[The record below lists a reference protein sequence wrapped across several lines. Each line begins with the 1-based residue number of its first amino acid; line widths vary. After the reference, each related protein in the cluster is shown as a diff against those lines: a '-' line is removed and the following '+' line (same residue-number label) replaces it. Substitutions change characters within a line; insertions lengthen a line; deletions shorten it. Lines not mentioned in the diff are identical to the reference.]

1 MTTRRIN
8 GRATRA
14 GSTRRHTALIAIV
27 AALVLLLGVPGGVSA
42 QRMAV
47 VRPVPGQPGPGG
59 MVNLPWMSN
68 DGKGQM
74 WRVYQNGALQ
84 NQGPTPNGGNTQT
97 FSQAA
102 MLLINGN
109 NPQMQI
115 NQGKIDEKT
124 GELVLENMQGP
135 GYTVTRRIHVDK
147 EGGYVRY
154 IDVIKNTQGQDQNV
168 QLMLSTNLNYG
179 INTSQMVEDPRHKG
193 QHIGWAAQ
201 TGSMACLFEMFAG
214 KGSKLAPTIMA
225 QPGNSQCQATFQV
238 SIPAGKE
245 VALMHLHGMVPTPDA
260 GQQFITN
267 VKEAQLL
274 KQIPPNLRKLLI
286 NFAGGQNFIGDLEI
300 LRGDLLDVVELKS
313 GDQLKG
319 TLKEP
324 TFDVTTFYGPVSLPV
339 DKVIGLLNVGQFRPR
354 QLVVTT
360 DGQVF
365 GGKLKKE
372 TLDLQLSSGQVTQI
386 PLSQVNRVG
395 YRKRPG
401 EPEEWTFDKPMVLM
415 RSGER
420 IAVRTP
426 TGPIEVA
433 TRYGKLSLRPEQV
446 AAVLL
451 ATEDNGVHQVFL
463 ADGGKFS
470 GLLAADSFEMT
481 LDTGGAGPEQVVKF
495 PVSAIAR
502 FQLTPKVAEIEEATP
517 TIKLANDDLLVGTVT
532 GQLKVDTNFDTITVN
547 AGEIKSMAHPK
558 ENPTDVQLVMFDGS
572 TLSGQLQELDLPVQT
587 AGGLSLKVPL
597 ALLEEYSQPQP
608 QPSKDLTDK
617 IKKVVEDLNS
627 KDWKQR
633 DRAEAALLS
642 MGPAAIGVLKQLRQD
657 QPPEAQQRFD
667 NILQQLEKQQK
678 NQGKPGGAGASSG
691 GPGAPVSQP
700 VPAIFDRF
708 EAMR

>member
-1 MTTRRIN
+1 
-8 GRATRA
+8 
-14 GSTRRHTALIAIV
+14 
-27 AALVLLLGVPGGVSA
+27 
-42 QRMAV
+42 
-47 VRPVPGQPGPGG
+47 
-59 MVNLPWMSN
+59 
-68 DGKGQM
+68 
-74 WRVYQNGALQ
+74 
-84 NQGPTPNGGNTQT
+84 
-97 FSQAA
+97 
-102 MLLINGN
+102 ML
-109 NPQMQI
+109 
-115 NQGKIDEKT
+115 T
-124 GELVLENMQGP
+124 
-135 GYTVTRRIHVDK
+135 
-147 EGGYVRY
+147 
-154 IDVIKNTQGQDQNV
+154 
-168 QLMLSTNLNYG
+168 TNLNYG
-179 INTSQMVEDPRHKG
+179 INTSQVTEDPRRKG
-193 QHIGWAAQ
+193 QQIGWSAQ

-225 QPGNSQCQATFQV
+225 QPGNSQCQASFQV

-245 VALMHLHGMVPTPDA
+245 IALMHLHGMVPTPDA
-260 GQQFITN
+260 GQQFLTS

-274 KQIPPNLRKLLI
+274 KQIPPNLRKLLV
-286 NFAGGQNFIGDLEI
+286 NFAGGQNFIGDFEI

-339 DKVIGLLNVGQFRPR
+339 EKVIGLLNVGQFRPR

-401 EPEEWTFDKPMVLM
+401 EPEEWTFEKPLVLM

-420 IAVRTP
+420 IAVKTP
-426 TGPIEVA
+426 TSPIEVA

-451 ATEDNGVHQVFL
+451 QSEDNGVHQVFL

-470 GLLAADSFEMT
+470 GLLGADSFEMS
-481 LDTGGAGPEQVVKF
+481 LDTGGGSEQTVKF

-502 FQLTPKVAEIEEATP
+502 FQLTPKVAEIEDATP
-517 TIKLANDDLLVGTVT
+517 TLKLANDDLLVGTIA
-532 GQLKVDTNFDTITVN
+532 GQLKVDTTFDTITVN
-547 AGEIKSMAHPK
+547 AGEIKTLSHPK
-558 ENPTDVQLVMFDGS
+558 DNPADVQVVMFDGS
-572 TLSGQLQELDLPVQT
+572 TLSGQLQELDLQFQT
-587 AGGLSLKVPL
+587 AGGLSLRVPL

-608 QPSKDLTDK
+608 QPSKDLTEK

-642 MGPAAIGVLKQLRQD
+642 MGPSAIGVLKQLRQD

-678 NQGKPGGAGASSG
+678 DKGKPGGAGASG
-691 GPGAPVSQP
+691 GGAGVPVAP
-700 VPAIFDRF
+700 TVPAIIDRF
-708 EAMR
+708 NGDVEGFQLPLQDVNGF